1 MSRREPLRGPDAG
14 AEMSMQKWLLPE
26 YIEDLLPGE
35 AARVERLRRRILD
48 LFFTHGYE
56 LVVPPMLEYVE
67 SLLTGTGHDLDLK
80 TFKLVD
86 QLSGRLLGLRADIT
100 PQVARIDAHLLNR
113 QGVTRLCYAGTV
125 LHTQPSGLLRT
136 REPMQIGAELYGH
149 GGLES
154 DIEIQM
160 LMLRALQA
168 TGVEGVHLDIGHV
181 SVFRSLITHAGV
193 TAQQEAELFQVLQAK
208 DVPALRDLSRGLDAP
223 TRTALLLLPDLY
235 GGPEVLAMARERLP
249 RYPELTACLDALA
262 RLGQELRADVNEL
275 CFDLAELR
283 GYHYHSGVVFA
294 AYAGNQPEAIA
305 RGGRYDE
312 VGRAF
317 GRARAATG
325 FTMDLRELAQ
335 IGNSREQPMRVLAPH
350 RPEDAALQAEIA
362 KLRSQ
367 GVVVVPDLPGHDTS
381 RAELDCTQELV
392 EKNATW
398 RLEKFDPTRQVKSM
412 QGNERS

>member
-1 MSRREPLRGPDAG
+1 MI
-14 AEMSMQKWLLPE
+14 MQKWLLPE

-48 LFFTHGYE
+48 LFFVHGYE

-67 SLLTGTGHDLDLK
+67 SLLTGTGFDLDLR

-113 QGVTRLCYAGTV
+113 KGVTRLCYAGTV
-125 LHTQPSGLLRT
+125 LHTQPFGLLRT
-136 REPMQIGAELYGH
+136 REPMQIGAEIYGH
-149 GGLES
+149 AGLES
-154 DIEIQM
+154 DIEIQA

-168 TGVEGVHLDIGHV
+168 TGVTGVHLDIGHV
-181 SVFRSLITHAGV
+181 SVFRSLIMRAGA
-193 TAQQEAELFQVLQAK
+193 TSQQEADLFQVLQVK
-208 DVPALRDLSRGLDAP
+208 DVPALAELCREFDKATRD
-223 TRTALLLLPDLY
+223 ALLLLPELY
-235 GGPEVLAMARERLP
+235 GGPEVLDKARKLLP
-249 RYPELTACLDALA
+249 DYPELAACLDALG
-262 RLGQELRADVNEL
+262 RIGRELNGDATEL

-294 AYAGNQPEAIA
+294 AYAGNRPEAIA

-317 GRARAATG
+317 GRARPATG

-335 IGNSREQPMRVLAPH
+335 MANGESRPQRVLAPY
-350 RPEDAALQAEIA
+350 RPADRELQMQIARLRAE
-362 KLRSQ
+362 S
-367 GVVVVPDLPGHDTS
+367 VVVVQDLPGHEAS
-381 RAELDCTQELV
+381 RAELDCSHQLV
-392 EKNATW
+392 MRNGAWK
-398 RLEKFDPTRQVKSM
+398 LEQLESIQSKPDTDKA
-412 QGNERS
+412 

>member
-1 MSRREPLRGPDAG
+1 MELPRR
-14 AEMSMQKWLLPE
+14 MTMQKWLLPE

-48 LFFTHGYE
+48 LFFVHGYE

-80 TFKLVD
+80 TFKLID

-113 QGVTRLCYAGTV
+113 KGVTRLCYAGTV

-136 REPMQIGAELYGH
+136 REPMQIGAEIYGH
-149 GGLES
+149 AGLES

-160 LMLRALQA
+160 LMLRALRA
-168 TGVEGVHLDIGHV
+168 TGVSGVHLDIGHV
-181 SVFRSLITHAGV
+181 SVFRALVTRGGV
-193 TAQQEAELFQVLQAK
+193 TQQQEADLFQVLQAK
-208 DVPALRDLSRGLDAP
+208 DVPSLRDLSVGLDAA
-223 TRTALLLLPDLY
+223 TRDALLLLPELY
-235 GGPEVLAMARERLP
+235 GGPEVLATARAHLP
-249 RYPELTACLDALA
+249 DYPELRACLDALA
-262 RLGQELRADVNEL
+262 RIGRELNGDVKEL

-294 AYAGNQPEAIA
+294 AYAGNRPEAIA

-312 VGRAF
+312 VGIAF
-317 GRARAATG
+317 GRARPATG

-335 IGNSREQPMRVLAPH
+335 MANEDANPLRVLAPY
-350 RPEDAALQAEIA
+350 RPGDAGLQAEIS
-362 KLRSQ
+362 KLRAQ
-367 GVVVVPDLPGHDTS
+367 GVVVVADLPGHEAS
-381 RAELDCTQELV
+381 RAELGCSQQLVANNGKWELEAFGASQANRKV
-392 EKNATW
+392 N
-398 RLEKFDPTRQVKSM
+398 
-412 QGNERS
+412 